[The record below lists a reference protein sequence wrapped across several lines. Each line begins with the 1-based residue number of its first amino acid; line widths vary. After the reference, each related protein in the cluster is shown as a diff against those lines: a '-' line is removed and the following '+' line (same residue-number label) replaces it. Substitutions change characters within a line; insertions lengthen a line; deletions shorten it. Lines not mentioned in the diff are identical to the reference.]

1 MDCSLRAG
9 DRIDTGAV
17 YRINSEGTHELKHV
31 ESLLD
36 GSRVLIFGGPAPF
49 SRLDTEQA
57 KLFAHHSAALI
68 KHVKFV
74 YGFYAQDAF
83 VMKRFDDLVRET
95 EPNHNVNF
103 YGDADLLF
111 AKNYGLD
118 HDFTFQGLGTR
129 TGRYVIVA
137 NNGIVEHVI
146 FDDYSEIKN
155 THPIEILKLLES

>member
-1 MDCSLRAG
+1 MVCTLKVG

-17 YRINSEGTHELKHV
+17 YRINSEGKHELKHI
-31 ESLLD
+31 ESLLE

-57 KLFAHHSAALI
+57 SLYAHHSGALI
-68 KHVKFV
+68 KYVKFI
-74 YGFYAQDAF
+74 YGFYVQDAF
-83 VMKRFDDLVRET
+83 VLKRFDDLIRET
-95 EPNHNVNF
+95 EPTHNVNF
-103 YGDADLLF
+103 YGDADMLF

-137 NNGIVEHVI
+137 NNGVVEHII

-155 THPIEILKLLES
+155 THPIGILNLLKS